1 MRRGGSR
8 ILILLLVLTAA
19 VIAIAPVIIGR
30 GHGAQV
36 MREGLQEV
44 LDRCRTMYAEA
55 RTAADSAQVDEWVP
69 PVLGA
74 TRSGDPPCGKYRRR
88 NMLGPKS

>member
-1 MRRGGSR
+1 VRRGGSR
-8 ILILLLVLTAA
+8 ILILLLVLAAA

-30 GHGAQV
+30 GHDVQV
-36 MREGLQEV
+36 MREGLLGV
-44 LDRCRTMYAEA
+44 LDQCKTKYAEA

-69 PVLGA
+69 PVMGA
-74 TRSGDPPCGKYRRR
+74 MRAGDPPCGKYRRR

>member
-19 VIAIAPVIIGR
+19 VVAIAPVIIGR
-30 GHGAQV
+30 RHGVQV

-44 LDRCRTMYAEA
+44 LDRCRTKYADA
-55 RTAADSAQVDEWVP
+55 QTAADSAMVDDWVP
-69 PVLGA
+69 PVRGR
-74 TRSGDPPCGKYRRR
+74 TRSGDPACGKYRRR
-88 NMLGPKS
+88 NMLGRKG

>member
-8 ILILLLVLTAA
+8 ILILFLVLTAA
-19 VIAIAPVIIGR
+19 MIAIAPVIIGR
-30 GHGAQV
+30 GHGAQM
-36 MREGLQEV
+36 MREGLREA
-44 LDRCRTMYAEA
+44 LDRCRTKYAEA
-55 RTAADSAQVDEWVP
+55 GTAADSALVDEWVP
-69 PVLGA
+69 PVMGA